1 MVGKVRHLVNRSGR
15 YHARLV
21 VPKDLQ
27 KVVGK
32 TELRTPLGADYRQAV
47 KLLPGAVAQLQYVIS
62 LAERKSGQVA
72 ARTGPARYPLASE
85 HLALRHYQQRLA
97 FDDELRNDPR
107 YAQVSIDDMLVK
119 RLREAIAGRASNEEL
134 HDLIGNEIERFRAL
148 GNIDALQGS
157 DEWRVIA
164 RAMCIAEYEALE
176 RVVERD
182 EGDYSG
188 IIKAQIV
195 KDAELQEEP
204 ALPVSLTGLW
214 DDYLKSRMQA
224 GFMRDKGLRQRPVI
238 YSLRKFLKHNDAA
251 RVTKKDLLS
260 WRDMLMQTLTA
271 KTVNDIYLSAL
282 KSVFAWAVEN
292 DRLTENVAAS
302 VRQPKPRKIYGR
314 ERGYT
319 AAEAEKVLQASR
331 SYEATSD
338 EQGRVRESEK
348 MVIVKRWVPMI
359 CAFTGARVSE
369 IIQLRKED
377 VTQVDDRWVVRITPD
392 AGTVKSGGFR
402 DVPLHRQIIGE
413 GFVELVESAEP
424 GPLFHNA
431 TEQEKFRGAAVIVS
445 NKLSD
450 WLRLNGLRPE
460 GLQPNHAW
468 RHRFKTSCRELGVS
482 DRVADAIQGHVGR
495 TAADHYGDVT
505 IKTKADAIERLP
517 EYRLRKDFL

>member
-1 MVGKVRHLVNRSGR
+1 MVGKVRHLINRSGR

-21 VPKDLQ
+21 VPKDLR
-27 KVVGK
+27 KIVGK
-32 TELRTPLGADYRQAV
+32 TELRSPLGADYRQAL
-47 KLLPGAVAQLQYVIS
+47 KLLPGAVMQLQHQIA
-62 LAERKSGQVA
+62 LAERKSGEGRA
-72 ARTGPARYPLASE
+72 SSEAARYPLAPDQI
-85 HLALRHYQQRLA
+85 ALSHYQQRLR
-97 FDDELRNDPR
+97 FDEELRNDPR
-107 YAQVSIDDMLVK
+107 YAQVSIDDQLVQ
-119 RLREAIAGRASNEEL
+119 RLREAIAGRASNQEL
-134 HDLIGNEIERFRAL
+134 QDLLGHEIERFRAA
-148 GNIDALQGS
+148 GNIDAVQGS

-182 EGDYSG
+182 EGDYTG
-188 IIKAQIV
+188 LIKAQIL
-195 KDAELQEEP
+195 KDADLQDEV

-214 DDYLKSRMQA
+214 DDYLKSRMRA
-224 GFMRDKGLRQRPVI
+224 GFMRDKGQRQRPVI
-238 YSLRKFLKHNDAA
+238 DSLRKFLKHNDAT

-282 KSVFAWAVEN
+282 KSVFAWAFEN
-292 DRLTENVAAS
+292 DRLTENVAAN
-302 VRQPKPRKIYGR
+302 VRQPKPRKVYGR
-314 ERGYT
+314 ERGFT

-331 SYEATSD
+331 SYAATPD

-348 MVIVKRWVPMI
+348 MVNVKRWVPII

-392 AGTVKSGGFR
+392 AGTVKSGGYR
-402 DVPLHRQIIGE
+402 DVPLHRQIIDE
-413 GFVELVESAEP
+413 GFVELVEAAEP

-431 TEQEKFRGAAVIVS
+431 TEQEKFRGASVIVS

-450 WLRLNGLRPE
+450 WLRVSGLRPE

-468 RHRFKTSCRELGVS
+468 RHRFKTSCRELGIS

-505 IKTKADAIERLP
+505 IRTKADAIERLP
-517 EYRLRKDFL
+517 KYCLRKDNF